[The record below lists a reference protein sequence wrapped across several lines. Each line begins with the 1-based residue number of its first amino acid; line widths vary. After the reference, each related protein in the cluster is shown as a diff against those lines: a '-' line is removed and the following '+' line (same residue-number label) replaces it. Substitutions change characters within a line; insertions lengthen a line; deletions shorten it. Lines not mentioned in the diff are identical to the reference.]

1 MQGDRYSQFV
11 GWLKILLPL
20 AALTL
25 LSTLFLIARAPVQ
38 TEVPVA
44 AIEELARSQHV
55 SSPRFAGVAGNGAA
69 VSLTAV
75 SIRPDGRD
83 SLILDGFDIQI
94 DTPAGERV
102 DITAS
107 RGLFNGESGIVNLT
121 GLARLVTSTGY
132 EVESAGLAAN
142 LREGSVVSHGA
153 LAARAPFG
161 ALEAGAMQMHDG
173 GDVMVFNEG
182 VRLLYQP
189 QMQGAQP

>member
-1 MQGDRYSQFV
+1 MQGDRYSQFI

-25 LSTLFLIARAPVQ
+25 LSTLFLVARAPVDS
-38 TEVPVA
+38 EVPVA
-44 AIEELARSQHV
+44 AIEDLARDQHI
-55 SSPRFAGVAGNGAA
+55 SAPRFAGVAGNGAA

-75 SIRPDGRD
+75 SVRPDGRD
-83 SLILDGFDIQI
+83 SFILDGFDIQI
-94 DTPAGERV
+94 DTPGGERV

-107 RGLFNGESGIVNLT
+107 RGIFNGRTAVVNLT
-121 GLARLVTSTGY
+121 GLARLVTTTGY
-132 EVESAGLAAN
+132 EVDSAGLAAD
-142 LREGSVVSHGA
+142 LRAGSVVSHGA

-161 ALEAGAMQMHDG
+161 ALEAGAMQMQDG